1 MMAMTAIDYWTSPE
15 RQLSVAEEFAKSNAD
30 KDVL

>member
-1 MMAMTAIDYWTSPE
+1 MAMTAIDYWTSPE
-15 RQLSVAEEFAKSNAD
+15 QQAAVSAEFVRTNPS